1 VSAGR
6 LDYRA
11 PDTMDSRDAEH
22 AEHPLGGE
30 WLYRKG
36 ELVLGPVHGAQLLD
50 RLYAGDI
57 NGQTEVALVGEDF
70 ERITQV
76 EALRVHL
83 AKAEA
88 KWRVDALER
97 RVQDRARR
105 QRNVRL
111 SILAAVAVVVAGVA
125 GAVARYMAV
134 HGTFDAART
143 EEAAIAVEPP
153 VIRLAR
159 ARKQQDE
166 MLDYPLEKGA
176 RRPVNQGPRPVVA
189 GSRPGPGAPE
199 GDSDDVSIEAK
210 FDRGSIQSVIAQRQR
225 ALYPCFAEEA
235 KRSPGLTERIPI
247 EFVIGNDGQVK
258 KLWVDHPR
266 FAEGTLPECLLKELQ
281 RWPFRPYEGQQATVG
296 LSFTI
301 GRGAG

>member
-1 VSAGR
+1 
-6 LDYRA
+6 
-11 PDTMDSRDAEH
+11 MDSRDVDH

-50 RLYAGDI
+50 KLYAGDI
-57 NGQTEVALVGEDF
+57 NGQTEVALIGEDF

-97 RVQDRARR
+97 RVRDRARR

-111 SILAAVAVVVAGVA
+111 TVLAGVALVVAGIA

-134 HGTFDAART
+134 HGTFDKRT

-153 VIRLAR
+153 VIRLAK
-159 ARKQQDE
+159 ARKQQQDE
-166 MLDYPLEKGA
+166 MVDYSLDKGG
-176 RRPVNQGPRPVVA
+176 RRPAQGGTRVAGLGPRPGA
-189 GSRPGPGAPE
+189 GGPDNDP
-199 GDSDDVSIEAK
+199 DDVSVEAK
-210 FDRGSIQSVIAQRQR
+210 FDRGSIQTVISQRQR
-225 ALYPCFAEEA
+225 TLYPCFAEEA
-235 KRSPGLTERIPI
+235 RRSPGLAERIPI

-266 FAEGTLPECLLKELQ
+266 FAEGALQECLLKELQ

>member
-1 VSAGR
+1 
-6 LDYRA
+6 
-11 PDTMDSRDAEH
+11 MDARDVEH
-22 AEHPLGGE
+22 PEHPLGGE

-36 ELVLGPVHGAQLLD
+36 ELVLGPVRGAQLLD
-50 RLYAGDI
+50 KLYAGDI

-97 RVQDRARR
+97 RVHERARR

-111 SILAAVAVVVAGVA
+111 TLVAGVALVVAGAA

-153 VIRLAR
+153 VIRLAK

-166 MLDYPLEKGA
+166 MLDYPLDRGG
-176 RRPVNQGPRPVVA
+176 RRPTPTATGTRATGTGGKSA
-189 GSRPGPGAPE
+189 GAQDDP
-199 GDSDDVSIEAK
+199 DDVSVEAK

-225 ALYPCFAEEA
+225 SLYPCFAEEA
-235 KRSPGLTERIPI
+235 RRSPGLAERIPI

-258 KLWVDHPR
+258 KLWVDNPR
-266 FAEGTLPECLLKELQ
+266 FAEGVLQECLMKELQ

>member
-1 VSAGR
+1 
-6 LDYRA
+6 
-11 PDTMDSRDAEH
+11 MESRDAEH
-22 AEHPLGGE
+22 AEQPLGGE

-50 RLYAGDI
+50 KLYAGEI
-57 NGQTEVALVGEDF
+57 NGQTEVAPIGEDF
-70 ERITQV
+70 ERITHV

-97 RVQDRARR
+97 RVRDRARQ

-111 SILAAVAVVVAGVA
+111 GMLAVVALVVAGAA
-125 GAVARYMAV
+125 GAAARYMAV
-134 HGTFDAART
+134 HGTFDTRT

-153 VIRLAR
+153 VIRLAK
-159 ARKQQDE
+159 ARQKQDE
-166 MLDYPLEKGA
+166 MLDYPLERGG
-176 RRPVNQGPRPVVA
+176 RRPTTGTRPA
-189 GSRPGPGAPE
+189 GIGGKSTPGAPE
-199 GDSDDVSIEAK
+199 GDGDDVSIEAK
-210 FDRGSIQSVIAQRQR
+210 FDRGSIQTVIAQRQR
-225 ALYPCFAEEA
+225 TLYPCFAEEA
-235 KRSPGLTERIPI
+235 RRSPGLAERIPI

-266 FAEGTLPECLLKELQ
+266 FAEGPLQECLLKELQ

>member
-1 VSAGR
+1 
-6 LDYRA
+6 
-11 PDTMDSRDAEH
+11 MDSRDHEH

-36 ELVLGPVHGAQLLD
+36 ELVLGPVHGPQLLD

-70 ERITQV
+70 ERITHV
-76 EALRVHL
+76 YALRVHL

-97 RVQDRARR
+97 RVRDRARR

-111 SILAAVAVVVAGVA
+111 SMLAGVALVVAGVA

-134 HGTFDAART
+134 HGTFDKRT

-153 VIRLAR
+153 VIRLAK
-159 ARKQQDE
+159 ARKQQQDE
-166 MLDYPLEKGA
+166 MLDYPLDKGG
-176 RRPVNQGPRPVVA
+176 RRPAPGGTRVA
-189 GSRPGPGAPE
+189 GLGGTRPAGGAPE
-199 GDSDDVSIEAK
+199 NDPDDVSIEAK
-210 FDRGSIQSVIAQRQR
+210 FDRGSIQTVISQRQR
-225 ALYPCFAEEA
+225 TLYPCFAEEA
-235 KRSPGLTERIPI
+235 RRSPGLSDRIPI

-266 FAEGTLPECLLKELQ
+266 FADGDLRDCLLKELQ

>member
-1 VSAGR
+1 
-6 LDYRA
+6 
-11 PDTMDSRDAEH
+11 MESRDAEH
-22 AEHPLGGE
+22 AEQPLGGE

-36 ELVLGPVHGAQLLD
+36 ELVLGPVHGPQLLEK
-50 RLYAGDI
+50 LYAGEI
-57 NGQTEVALVGEDF
+57 NGQTEVAPIGEDF
-70 ERITQV
+70 ERITHV

-97 RVQDRARR
+97 RVTDRARR

-111 SILAAVAVVVAGVA
+111 TLLAGVALVVAGAA

-134 HGTFDAART
+134 HGTFDKRT

-153 VIRLAR
+153 VIRLAK

-166 MLDYPLEKGA
+166 LLDYPMEKGG
-176 RRPVNQGPRPVVA
+176 RRPPSTGGTRTA
-189 GSRPGPGAPE
+189 SLGGRPGGSGPDNDP
-199 GDSDDVSIEAK
+199 DDVSIEAK

-225 ALYPCFAEEA
+225 ALYPCFADEA
-235 KRSPGLTERIPI
+235 RRSPGLAERIPI

-258 KLWVDHPR
+258 KLWVDNPR
-266 FAEGTLPECLLKELQ
+266 FAEGDLRDCLMKELQ

>member
-1 VSAGR
+1 
-6 LDYRA
+6 
-11 PDTMDSRDAEH
+11 MDSRDVDH

-50 RLYAGDI
+50 KLYAGDI
-57 NGQTEVALVGEDF
+57 NGQTEVALIGEDF
-70 ERITQV
+70 ERVTHV
-76 EALRVHL
+76 DALRVHL

-97 RVQDRARR
+97 RVHDRARR
-105 QRNVRL
+105 QRNLRL
-111 SILAAVAVVVAGVA
+111 TVLAGVALVVAGAA
-125 GAVARYMAV
+125 GAAARYMAV
-134 HGTFDAART
+134 HGTFDTRT

-153 VIRLAR
+153 VIRLAK

-166 MLDYPLEKGA
+166 MLDYPMEKGG
-176 RRPVNQGPRPVVA
+176 RRPA
-189 GSRPGPGAPE
+189 GGGTRAAGLGTRPGSGTPE
-199 GDSDDVSIEAK
+199 NDPDDVSIEAK
-210 FDRGSIQSVIAQRQR
+210 FDRGSIQTVIAQRQR
-225 ALYPCFAEEA
+225 TLYPCFADEA
-235 KRSPGLTERIPI
+235 KRSPGLAERIPI

-258 KLWVDHPR
+258 KLWVDNPR
-266 FAEGTLPECLLKELQ
+266 FAEGALQECLLKELQ

>member
-1 VSAGR
+1 
-6 LDYRA
+6 
-11 PDTMDSRDAEH
+11 MDSRDVEH

-36 ELVLGPVHGAQLLD
+36 ELVLGPVQGAQLLD

-97 RVQDRARR
+97 RVRDRARR

-111 SILAAVAVVVAGVA
+111 TLLAGVALVVAGAA

-134 HGTFDAART
+134 HGTFDTRT

-153 VIRLAR
+153 VIRLAK
-159 ARKQQDE
+159 ARRQQDE
-166 MLDYPLEKGA
+166 MLDYPLEKGGRRATGTAA
-176 RRPVNQGPRPVVA
+176 RPA
-189 GSRPGPGAPE
+189 GLGTRSGSGAQENDP
-199 GDSDDVSIEAK
+199 DDVSIEAK
-210 FDRGSIQSVIAQRQR
+210 FDRGAIQTVIAQRQR

-235 KRSPGLTERIPI
+235 KRSPGLAERIPI

-266 FAEGTLPECLLKELQ
+266 FAEGALQECLLHELQ

>member
-1 VSAGR
+1 
-6 LDYRA
+6 
-11 PDTMDSRDAEH
+11 MDARDVEH
-22 AEHPLGGE
+22 PEQPLGGE

-36 ELVLGPVHGAQLLD
+36 ELVLGPVAGAKLLD
-50 RLYAGDI
+50 KLYAGDI

-97 RVQDRARR
+97 RVHDRARR

-111 SILAAVAVVVAGVA
+111 TVLAGVALVVAGAA
-125 GAVARYMAV
+125 GAAARYMAV
-134 HGTFDAART
+134 HGTFDAARV

-153 VIRLAR
+153 VIRLAK
-159 ARKQQDE
+159 ARKKQQDE
-166 MLDYPLEKGA
+166 MLDYPLDKGG
-176 RRPVNQGPRPVVA
+176 RRPGATAARPA
-189 GSRPGPGAPE
+189 GTGGKSGGGSQE
-199 GDSDDVSIEAK
+199 DSDDVSIEAK

-225 ALYPCFAEEA
+225 SLYPCFADEA
-235 KRSPGLTERIPI
+235 RRSPGLAERIPI

-258 KLWVDHPR
+258 KLWVDNPR
-266 FAEGTLPECLLKELQ
+266 FAEGVLQECLMKELQ

>member
-1 VSAGR
+1 
-6 LDYRA
+6 
-11 PDTMDSRDAEH
+11 MDSRDVEH

-36 ELVLGPVHGAQLLD
+36 ELVLGPVRGAQLLD
-50 RLYAGDI
+50 RLYSGDI

-76 EALRVHL
+76 DALRVHL

-111 SILAAVAVVVAGVA
+111 TMLVGVALVVAGAA
-125 GAVARYMAV
+125 GAVARYTAV
-134 HGTFDAART
+134 HGTFDTRT

-153 VIRLAR
+153 VIRLAK
-159 ARKQQDE
+159 ARRQQDE
-166 MLDYPLEKGA
+166 MLDYPLEKGG
-176 RRPVNQGPRPVVA
+176 RRPAGTGARPA
-189 GSRPGPGAPE
+189 GLGTRSGPGAQETDP
-199 GDSDDVSIEAK
+199 DDVSIEAK
-210 FDRGSIQSVIAQRQR
+210 FDRGAIQTVIAQRQR

-235 KRSPGLTERIPI
+235 KRSPGLAERIPI

-266 FAEGTLPECLLKELQ
+266 FAEGVLRDCLMKELQ
-281 RWPFRPYEGQQATVG
+281 RWPFRPYDGQQATVG

>member
-1 VSAGR
+1 
-6 LDYRA
+6 
-11 PDTMDSRDAEH
+11 MDSRDVDH
-22 AEHPLGGE
+22 AEHSLGGE

-50 RLYAGDI
+50 KLYAGDI

-97 RVQDRARR
+97 RVGDRARR

-111 SILAAVAVVVAGVA
+111 GILAGIALVVAGAA

-134 HGTFDAART
+134 HGTFDTRT

-153 VIRLAR
+153 VIRLAK

-166 MLDYPLEKGA
+166 MLDYPLDRGGRKPAPGGTRVA
-176 RRPVNQGPRPVVA
+176 TLGPRS
-189 GSRPGPGAPE
+189 GTGAP
-199 GDSDDVSIEAK
+199 DNDPDDVSIEAK
-210 FDRGSIQSVIAQRQR
+210 FDRGSIQTVISQRQR
-225 ALYPCFAEEA
+225 ALYPCFADEA
-235 KRSPGLTERIPI
+235 RRSPGLTERIPI

-266 FAEGTLPECLLKELQ
+266 FAEGDLRDCLMKELQ

>member
-1 VSAGR
+1 
-6 LDYRA
+6 
-11 PDTMDSRDAEH
+11 MDSRDAEH

-50 RLYAGDI
+50 KLYAGDI

-70 ERITQV
+70 ERITQID
-76 EALRVHL
+76 AFRLHL

-97 RVQDRARR
+97 RVRDRARR

-111 SILAAVAVVVAGVA
+111 SILAGVALVVAGAA

-134 HGTFDAART
+134 HGTFDKRT

-153 VIRLAR
+153 VIRLAK
-159 ARKQQDE
+159 ARKQQQDE
-166 MLDYPLEKGA
+166 MLDYPLDKGG
-176 RRPVNQGPRPVVA
+176 RRPAQGGTRPA
-189 GSRPGPGAPE
+189 GLGTRPGGGGENNDP
-199 GDSDDVSIEAK
+199 DDVAIEAK
-210 FDRGSIQSVIAQRQR
+210 FDRGSIQTVISQRQR
-225 ALYPCFAEEA
+225 TLYPCFAEEA
-235 KRSPGLTERIPI
+235 RRSPGLAERIPI

-266 FAEGTLPECLLKELQ
+266 FAEGDLRDCLLKELQ

>member
-1 VSAGR
+1 
-6 LDYRA
+6 
-11 PDTMDSRDAEH
+11 MDSRDVDH

-36 ELVLGPVHGAQLLD
+36 ELVLGPVQGAQLLD
-50 RLYAGDI
+50 KLYAGDI

-97 RVQDRARR
+97 RVHDRARR

-111 SILAAVAVVVAGVA
+111 SVLAGVALVVAGAA
-125 GAVARYMAV
+125 GAVARYVAV
-134 HGTFDAART
+134 HGTFDKRT

-153 VIRLAR
+153 VIRLAK

-166 MLDYPLEKGA
+166 MLDYPLDKGG
-176 RRPVNQGPRPVVA
+176 RRPAGGGTRVA
-189 GSRPGPGAPE
+189 GLGNKSPPGAPE
-199 GDSDDVSIEAK
+199 NDPDDVSIEAK
-210 FDRGSIQSVIAQRQR
+210 FDRGSIQTVIAQKQR
-225 ALYPCFAEEA
+225 SLYPCFAEEA
-235 KRSPGLTERIPI
+235 KRSPGLAERIPI

-266 FAEGTLPECLLKELQ
+266 FAEGALQECLLKELQ

>member
-1 VSAGR
+1 
-6 LDYRA
+6 
-11 PDTMDSRDAEH
+11 MDSRDAEH

-50 RLYAGDI
+50 KLYAGDI

-70 ERITQV
+70 ERITQID
-76 EALRVHL
+76 AFRVHL

-97 RVQDRARR
+97 RVRDRARR

-111 SILAAVAVVVAGVA
+111 SILAGVALVVAGAA

-134 HGTFDAART
+134 HGTFDKRT

-153 VIRLAR
+153 VIRLAK
-159 ARKQQDE
+159 ARKQQQDE
-166 MLDYPLEKGA
+166 MLDYPLDKGG
-176 RRPVNQGPRPVVA
+176 RRTGQGGTRPA
-189 GSRPGPGAPE
+189 GLGTRPGGGGQDNDP
-199 GDSDDVSIEAK
+199 DDVAIEAK
-210 FDRGSIQSVIAQRQR
+210 FDRGSIQTVISQRQR
-225 ALYPCFAEEA
+225 TLYPCFAEEA
-235 KRSPGLTERIPI
+235 RRSPGLAERIPI

-266 FAEGTLPECLLKELQ
+266 FAEGALQECLLKELQ

>member
-1 VSAGR
+1 
-6 LDYRA
+6 
-11 PDTMDSRDAEH
+11 MDSRNAEH

-50 RLYAGDI
+50 KLYAGDI

-70 ERITQV
+70 ERITQID
-76 EALRVHL
+76 ALRVHL

-97 RVQDRARR
+97 RVRDRARR

-111 SILAAVAVVVAGVA
+111 SILAGVALVVAGAA

-134 HGTFDAART
+134 HGTFDKRI

-153 VIRLAR
+153 VIRLAK
-159 ARKQQDE
+159 ARKQQQDE
-166 MLDYPLEKGA
+166 MLDYPLDKGG
-176 RRPVNQGPRPVVA
+176 RRTGQGGTRPA
-189 GSRPGPGAPE
+189 GLGTRSGGGGQE
-199 GDSDDVSIEAK
+199 NDSDDVAIEAK
-210 FDRGSIQSVIAQRQR
+210 FDRGSIQTVISQRQR
-225 ALYPCFAEEA
+225 TLYPCFAEEA
-235 KRSPGLTERIPI
+235 RRSPGLAERIPI

-266 FAEGTLPECLLKELQ
+266 FAEGDLRDCLLKELQ

>member
-1 VSAGR
+1 
-6 LDYRA
+6 
-11 PDTMDSRDAEH
+11 MESRDLDNP
-22 AEHPLGGE
+22 EHPLAGE
-30 WLYRKG
+30 WLYRQG
-36 ELVLGPVHGAQLLD
+36 ELVLGPVQAAQLLD
-50 RLYAGDI
+50 RLYAGEI
-57 NGQTEVALVGEDF
+57 NGQTEVALVGQDF

-76 EALRVHL
+76 DALRVHL

-97 RVQDRARR
+97 RVWGRARR

-111 SILAAVAVVVAGVA
+111 GIVGAVALVVAGVA

-134 HGTFDAART
+134 HGTLDKPAP

-153 VIRLAR
+153 VIRLAK
-159 ARKQQDE
+159 ARRPQDE
-166 MLDYPLEKGA
+166 MLDYPLTG
-176 RRPVNQGPRPVVA
+176 G
-189 GSRPGPGAPE
+189 GSRHPAATGTRVPQPGSRAPTGGQE
-199 GDSDDVSIEAK
+199 PDPDDVSIEAK
-210 FDRGSIQSVIAQRQR
+210 FDRGAIQTVIAQRQR
-225 ALYPCFAEEA
+225 SLYPCFRDEA
-235 KRSPGLTERIPI
+235 RRAPGLAERIPI

-258 KLWVDHPR
+258 KLWVDNPR
-266 FAEGTLPECLLKELQ
+266 FADGTLPECLLKELQ

>member
-1 VSAGR
+1 
-6 LDYRA
+6 
-11 PDTMDSRDAEH
+11 MESRDAEH
-22 AEHPLGGE
+22 AEQPLGGE

-50 RLYAGDI
+50 KLYAGEI
-57 NGQTEVALVGEDF
+57 NGQTEVAPIGEDF
-70 ERITQV
+70 ERITHV

-97 RVQDRARR
+97 RVHDRARR

-111 SILAAVAVVVAGVA
+111 SILAGVALVVAGAA

-134 HGTFDAART
+134 HGTFDKRV

-153 VIRLAR
+153 VIRLAK

-166 MLDYPLEKGA
+166 MLDYPMDRGG
-176 RRPVNQGPRPVVA
+176 RRPAGTPTRSTPPGGRSGSSGPENDP
-189 GSRPGPGAPE
+189 
-199 GDSDDVSIEAK
+199 DDVSIEAK
-210 FDRGSIQSVIAQRQR
+210 FDRGSIQTVIAQRQR

-235 KRSPGLTERIPI
+235 RRSPGLAERIPI
-247 EFVIGNDGQVK
+247 EFTIGNDGQVK
-258 KLWVDHPR
+258 KLWVDNPR
-266 FAEGTLPECLLKELQ
+266 FAEGDLRDCLLKELQ

>member
-1 VSAGR
+1 
-6 LDYRA
+6 
-11 PDTMDSRDAEH
+11 MESRDAEH
-22 AEHPLGGE
+22 AEQPLGGE

-36 ELVLGPVHGAQLLD
+36 ELVLGPIHGAQLLD
-50 RLYAGDI
+50 KLYAGEI
-57 NGQTEVALVGEDF
+57 NGQTEVAPIGEDF
-70 ERITQV
+70 ERITHV

-97 RVQDRARR
+97 RVHDRARR

-111 SILAAVAVVVAGVA
+111 SILAGVALVVAGAA

-134 HGTFDAART
+134 HGTFDKRV

-153 VIRLAR
+153 VIRLAK

-166 MLDYPLEKGA
+166 MLDYPLEKGG
-176 RRPVNQGPRPVVA
+176 RRPA
-189 GSRPGPGAPE
+189 GGGTRTASLGARPGGSGSSNDP
-199 GDSDDVSIEAK
+199 DDVSIEAK
-210 FDRGSIQSVIAQRQR
+210 FDRGSIQTVIAQRQR
-225 ALYPCFAEEA
+225 TLYPCFAEEA
-235 KRSPGLTERIPI
+235 RRSPGLNERIPI

-266 FAEGTLPECLLKELQ
+266 FAEGALPECLLKALQ
-281 RWPFRPYEGQQATVG
+281 SWPFHPYEGQQATVG

>member
-1 VSAGR
+1 
-6 LDYRA
+6 
-11 PDTMDSRDAEH
+11 MDSRDAEH

-50 RLYAGDI
+50 KLYAGDI
-57 NGQTEVALVGEDF
+57 NGQTEVALIGEEF

-97 RVQDRARR
+97 RVRDRARR

-111 SILAAVAVVVAGVA
+111 TILAGVALVVAGAA

-134 HGTFDAART
+134 HGTFDKRT

-153 VIRLAR
+153 IIRLAK
-159 ARKQQDE
+159 ARKQQQDE
-166 MLDYPLEKGA
+166 MVDYSLDKGG
-176 RRPVNQGPRPVVA
+176 RRPAQGGTRVA
-189 GSRPGPGAPE
+189 GLGGRTGTGGPDNDP
-199 GDSDDVSIEAK
+199 DDVSVEAK
-210 FDRGSIQSVIAQRQR
+210 FDRGSIQTVISQRQR
-225 ALYPCFAEEA
+225 SLYPCFAEEA
-235 KRSPGLTERIPI
+235 RRSPGLAERIPI

-258 KLWVDHPR
+258 KLWVDNPR
-266 FAEGTLPECLLKELQ
+266 FQDGPLPDCLLKELQ
-281 RWPFRPYEGQQATVG
+281 RWPFHPYEGQQATVG

-301 GRGAG
+301 GKGTG

>member
-1 VSAGR
+1 
-6 LDYRA
+6 
-11 PDTMDSRDAEH
+11 MDSRDVEH
-22 AEHPLGGE
+22 AEQSLGGE

-36 ELVLGPVHGAQLLD
+36 ELVLGPVLGTQLLD

-70 ERITQV
+70 ERVTQV

-97 RVQDRARR
+97 RVRDRARR

-111 SILAAVAVVVAGVA
+111 ALLAGVALVVAGAA

-134 HGTFDAART
+134 HGTFDTRT

-153 VIRLAR
+153 VIRLAK
-159 ARKQQDE
+159 ARRQQDE
-166 MLDYPLEKGA
+166 MLDYPLDRAG
-176 RRPVNQGPRPVVA
+176 RRTSGTGTRAAVPGP
-189 GSRPGPGAPE
+189 RPGPGTQETDP
-199 GDSDDVSIEAK
+199 DDVSIEAK
-210 FDRGSIQSVIAQRQR
+210 FDRGSIQTVIAQRQR
-225 ALYPCFAEEA
+225 SLYPCFAEEA
-235 KRSPGLTERIPI
+235 KRSPGLAERIPI

-266 FAEGTLPECLLKELQ
+266 FAEGALQDCLMRELQ
-281 RWPFRPYEGQQATVG
+281 RWPFRPYDGQQATVG

>member
-1 VSAGR
+1 
-6 LDYRA
+6 
-11 PDTMDSRDAEH
+11 MDSRDVEH

-36 ELVLGPVHGAQLLD
+36 ELVLGPVRGAQLLD

-57 NGQTEVALVGEDF
+57 NGQTEVALVGEGF

-97 RVQDRARR
+97 RVHDRARR

-111 SILAAVAVVVAGVA
+111 TMLAGVALVVAGAA

-134 HGTFDAART
+134 HGTFDRRT

-153 VIRLAR
+153 VIRLAK
-159 ARKQQDE
+159 ARRQQDE
-166 MLDYPLEKGA
+166 MLDYPLDRGG
-176 RRPVNQGPRPVVA
+176 RRTTGTATRSAGPGTRT
-189 GSRPGPGAPE
+189 SPGAPE
-199 GDSDDVSIEAK
+199 SDPDDVSIEAK
-210 FDRGSIQSVIAQRQR
+210 FDRGLIQTVIAQRQR
-225 ALYPCFAEEA
+225 TLYPCFAEEA
-235 KRSPGLTERIPI
+235 KRSPGLAERIPI

-266 FAEGTLPECLLKELQ
+266 FAEGALQDCLLKELQ
-281 RWPFRPYEGQQATVG
+281 RWPFRPYDGQQATVG

>member
-1 VSAGR
+1 
-6 LDYRA
+6 
-11 PDTMDSRDAEH
+11 MDSRDAEH

-50 RLYAGDI
+50 KLYAGDI
-57 NGQTEVALVGEDF
+57 NGQTEVALIGEEF

-97 RVQDRARR
+97 RVRDRARR

-111 SILAAVAVVVAGVA
+111 TILAGVALVVAGAA

-134 HGTFDAART
+134 HGTFDKRT

-153 VIRLAR
+153 IIRLAK
-159 ARKQQDE
+159 ARKQQQDE
-166 MLDYPLEKGA
+166 MVDYSLDKGG
-176 RRPVNQGPRPVVA
+176 RRPAQGGTRVA
-189 GSRPGPGAPE
+189 GLGGRTGTGAPA
-199 GDSDDVSIEAK
+199 DDPDDVSVEAK
-210 FDRGSIQSVIAQRQR
+210 FDRGSIQTVISQRQR
-225 ALYPCFAEEA
+225 SLYPCFAEEA
-235 KRSPGLTERIPI
+235 RRSPGLAERIPI

-258 KLWVDHPR
+258 KLWVDNPR
-266 FAEGTLPECLLKELQ
+266 FAEGDLRDCLLKELQ

>member
-1 VSAGR
+1 
-6 LDYRA
+6 
-11 PDTMDSRDAEH
+11 MDAREVEH
-22 AEHPLGGE
+22 AEQPLGGE

-36 ELVLGPVHGAQLLD
+36 ELVLGPVQGPQLLD

-57 NGQTEVALVGEDF
+57 NGQTEVALVGGDF

-97 RVQDRARR
+97 RVRERARR
-105 QRNVRL
+105 QRNARL
-111 SILAAVAVVVAGVA
+111 TLLAAIALGVAGAA

-134 HGTFDAART
+134 HGTFDTRT

-153 VIRLAR
+153 VIRLAK
-159 ARKQQDE
+159 ARRQQDE
-166 MLDYPLEKGA
+166 MLDYPLDRGGA
-176 RRPVNQGPRPVVA
+176 RRASGGGARASVLPG
-189 GSRPGPGAPE
+189 RPGPGAPE
-199 GDSDDVSIEAK
+199 NDPDDVSIEAK
-210 FDRGSIQSVIAQRQR
+210 FDRGSIQTVIAQRQR
-225 ALYPCFAEEA
+225 SLYPCFADEA
-235 KRSPGLTERIPI
+235 RRSPGLAERIPI

-258 KLWVDHPR
+258 RLWVDHPR
-266 FAEGTLPECLLKELQ
+266 FSEGDLRECLLRELQ